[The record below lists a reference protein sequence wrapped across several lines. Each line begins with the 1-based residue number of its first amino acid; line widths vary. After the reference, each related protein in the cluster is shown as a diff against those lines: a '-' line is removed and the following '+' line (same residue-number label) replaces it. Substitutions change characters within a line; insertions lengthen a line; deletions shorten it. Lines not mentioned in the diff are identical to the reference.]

1 MRYEGSAAGSRG
13 EGNDRR
19 LDAGVLLGDAIEATE
34 DGRDG
39 KSCDSLSEA
48 PDVFL
53 RRSGGRA
60 WMGGASPVV
69 GEPTRKA
76 EGTVISEVLLLFG
89 EPTWRGDGTPSTD
102 GDRILFRVCPACAHV
117 LVLYNDVCNV

>member
-13 EGNDRR
+13 EGTDCR

-39 KSCDSLSEA
+39 KSCESLSEA

-53 RRSGGRA
+53 RRKGGRA
-60 WMGGASPVV
+60 WDGGVPPVV

-76 EGTVISEVLLLFG
+76 EGTVISEGLSLLG
-89 EPTWRGDGTPSTD
+89 EPIWR
-102 GDRILFRVCPACAHV
+102 
-117 LVLYNDVCNV
+117 